1 MVEIKDAQIRKIIL
15 SFMTLILFSIPV
27 HWASLILWSHP
38 KYAYDIPF
46 LSRHGESSIL
56 DSFVKYDPGMMMPN
70 GGVVEFLL
78 SIALVVLVVLL
89 LTLVANSLNMTGR
102 WKINLGFSD
111 QQVSVLMLA
120 MFVIGINVERT
131 WVWSDGH
138 VQYQMYSGII
148 YNMYTPMH
156 VVLADG
162 YNLGSTLILLL
173 FPILMVVL
181 FLRWIIQDKVP
192 F

>member
-27 HWASLILWSHP
+27 HWLSLLLWSHP
-38 KYAYDIPF
+38 TYATTPF
-46 LSRHGESSIL
+46 LGRFGTGTIL
-56 DSFVKYDPGMMMPN
+56 DSFVQYDPGMMMPN

-131 WVWSDGH
+131 WVWSDSH
-138 VQYQMYSGII
+138 LESLSSWYS
-148 YNMYTPMH
+148 PMH

-181 FLRWIIQDKVP
+181 FVRWIIQDKDS

>member
-1 MVEIKDAQIRKIIL
+1 MVEIKDAKNQKIIL

-27 HWASLILWSHP
+27 HWVSIILWNSP
-38 KYAYDIPF
+38 TFSF
-46 LSRHGESSIL
+46 LQNGTIL
-56 DSFVKYDPGMMMPN
+56 DSLAQYDPGMTTPN

-78 SIALVVLVVLL
+78 YIVLVVLVVILL
-89 LTLVANSLNMTGR
+89 VLLVNSLNMTGR

-131 WVWSDGH
+131 WVWSDSH
-138 VQYQMYSGII
+138 LESLSSWYS
-148 YNMYTPMH
+148 PMH

-181 FLRWIIQDKVP
+181 FLRWIIQDKDS

>member
-38 KYAYDIPF
+38 TFSETPF
-46 LSRHGESSIL
+46 LGRWGTGTIL
-56 DSFVKYDPGMMMPN
+56 DSLVQYDPGMMMPN

-131 WVWSDGH
+131 WVWSDTH
-138 VQYQMYSGII
+138 LESWSSWYS
-148 YNMYTPMH
+148 PMH

>member
-56 DSFVKYDPGMMMPN
+56 DSFVHYSPGMFTPN

-78 SIALVVLVVLL
+78 SIVLVVLVVLL
-89 LTLVANSLNMTGR
+89 LALVANSLNMTGR

-120 MFVIGINVERT
+120 MFVIGIYVEST
-131 WVWSDGH
+131 WTWTDHGWGH
-138 VQYQMYSGII
+138 DYPHLWG
-148 YNMYTPMH
+148 
-156 VVLADG
+156 
-162 YNLGSTLILLL
+162 NLLSWDEMRLVTWFLS
-173 FPILMVVL
+173 PILMVVL
-181 FLRWIIQDKVP
+181 FLRWIIQDKAP

>member
-27 HWASLILWSHP
+27 HWLSLLLWSHP
-38 KYAYDIPF
+38 TYSTTPF
-46 LSRHGESSIL
+46 LGRFGTGTIL
-56 DSFVKYDPGMMMPN
+56 DSFVQYDPGMMMPN

-78 SIALVVLVVLL
+78 YIVFVVLVVLL
-89 LTLVANSLNMTGR
+89 LALVANSLNMTGR

-120 MFVIGINVERT
+120 MFVIGIYVEST
-131 WVWSDGH
+131 WTWTDYGWDQPH
-138 VQYQMYSGII
+138 LWG
-148 YNMYTPMH
+148 
-156 VVLADG
+156 
-162 YNLGSTLILLL
+162 NLLSWDEMRLVTWFLS
-173 FPILMVVL
+173 PILMVVL
-181 FLRWIIQDKVP
+181 FLRWIIQDKAP